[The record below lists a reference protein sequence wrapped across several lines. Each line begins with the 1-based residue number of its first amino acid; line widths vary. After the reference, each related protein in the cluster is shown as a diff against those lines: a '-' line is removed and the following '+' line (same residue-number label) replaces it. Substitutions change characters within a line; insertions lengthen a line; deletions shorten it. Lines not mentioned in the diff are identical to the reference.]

1 MMEPT
6 KMKCI
11 IVDDEPML
19 RQHIAEMTDQVD
31 FLDLVTT
38 YPSALAAA
46 SRLQQG
52 DIDLMFLDIN
62 MPYLNGID
70 FLDSLDTPPMCIFI
84 TAYSEYAL
92 EGFRLQAVD
101 YLLKPIVFQRF
112 FQAATKAY
120 QQFVQ
125 RSKSLQEPAPND
137 NMLFVRQ
144 GDAFVKISWTDIR
157 YAESMQNYTKLH
169 FRERTVTIHQ
179 TMLALEEALPGSHFF
194 RIHKS
199 FLVNVNHIDMI
210 SGGRVYIG
218 EQELPI
224 SRTKRE
230 ELLQNV
236 VFKKLLSR

>member
-1 MMEPT
+1 MEEI

-19 RQHIAEMTDQVD
+19 RQHIAEMTEQID
-31 FLDLVTT
+31 FLDLVETF
-38 YPSALAAA
+38 PSALAAT

-52 DIDLMFLDIN
+52 DIDLIFLDIN

-70 FLDSLDTPPMCIFI
+70 FLDSLENPPLCIFI

-101 YLLKPIVFQRF
+101 YLLKPIIFQRF
-112 FQAATKAY
+112 YQASTKAY
-120 QQFVQ
+120 QLFVQ
-125 RSKSLQEPAPND
+125 RNKPLQESSPND

-144 GDAFVKISWTDIR
+144 GDAFVKISWTDILC
-157 YAESMQNYTKLH
+157 AESMQNYTKLH
-169 FRERTVTIHQ
+169 FKERTITIHQ
-179 TMLALEEALPGSHFF
+179 TMLALEEALPGNHFF

-199 FLVNVNHIDMI
+199 YLVNVNHIDI
-210 SGGRVYIG
+210 ITGGRVYIQ
-218 EQELPI
+218 EKELPI

-236 VFKKLLSR
+236 VFKTLLSR

>member
-1 MMEPT
+1 MEEI

-19 RQHIAEMTDQVD
+19 RQHIAEMTEQID
-31 FLDLVTT
+31 FLDLVETF
-38 YPSALAAA
+38 PSALAAT

-52 DIDLMFLDIN
+52 DIDLIFLDVN

-70 FLDSLDTPPMCIFI
+70 FLDSLENPPLCIFI

-101 YLLKPIVFQRF
+101 YLLKPIIFQRF
-112 FQAATKAY
+112 YQASTKAY
-120 QQFVQ
+120 QLFLQ
-125 RSKSLQEPAPND
+125 RNKPLQESSPND

-144 GDAFVKISWTDIR
+144 GDAFVKISWTDIL

-169 FRERTVTIHQ
+169 YKERTITIHQ
-179 TMLALEEALPGSHFF
+179 TMLALEEALPGNHFF

-199 FLVNVNHIDMI
+199 YLVNVNHIDI
-210 SGGRVYIG
+210 ITGGRVYIQD
-218 EQELPI
+218 QELPI

-230 ELLQNV
+230 ELLQNI

>member
-1 MMEPT
+1 MEEI

-19 RQHIAEMTDQVD
+19 RQHIAEMNEQID
-31 FLDLVTT
+31 FLDLVETF
-38 YPSALAAA
+38 PSALAAT

-52 DIDLMFLDIN
+52 DIDLIFLDIN

-70 FLDSLDTPPMCIFI
+70 FLDSLENPPLCIFI

-101 YLLKPIVFQRF
+101 YLLKPIIFQRF
-112 FQAATKAY
+112 YQASTKAY
-120 QQFVQ
+120 QLFLQ
-125 RSKSLQEPAPND
+125 RNKPLQESSPND

-144 GDAFVKISWTDIR
+144 GDAFVKISWTDIL

-169 FRERTVTIHQ
+169 FKERTITIHQ
-179 TMLALEEALPGSHFF
+179 TMLALEEALPGNHFF

-199 FLVNVNHIDMI
+199 YLVNVNHIDI
-210 SGGRVYIG
+210 ITGGRVYIQD
-218 EQELPI
+218 QELPI

-230 ELLQNV
+230 ELLQNI

>member
-1 MMEPT
+1 MEEI

-19 RQHIAEMTDQVD
+19 RQHIAEMTEQID
-31 FLDLVTT
+31 FLDLVETF
-38 YPSALAAA
+38 PSALAAT

-52 DIDLMFLDIN
+52 DIDLIFLDIN
-62 MPYLNGID
+62 MPYLSGID
-70 FLDSLDTPPMCIFI
+70 FLDSLENPPLCIFI

-101 YLLKPIVFQRF
+101 YLLKPIIFQRF
-112 FQAATKAY
+112 YQASTKAY
-120 QQFVQ
+120 QLFVQ
-125 RSKSLQEPAPND
+125 RNKPLQESSPND

-144 GDAFVKISWTDIR
+144 GDAFVKISWTDIL

-169 FRERTVTIHQ
+169 FKDRTITIHQ
-179 TMLALEEALPGSHFF
+179 TMLALEEALPGNHFF

-199 FLVNVNHIDMI
+199 YLVNVNHIDI
-210 SGGRVYIG
+210 ITGGRVYIQ

>member
-1 MMEPT
+1 MEEI

-19 RQHIAEMTDQVD
+19 RQHIAEMTEQID
-31 FLDLVTT
+31 FLDLVETF
-38 YPSALAAA
+38 PSALAAT

-52 DIDLMFLDIN
+52 DIDLIFLDIN
-62 MPYLNGID
+62 MPYLSGID
-70 FLDSLDTPPMCIFI
+70 FLDSLENPPLCIFI

-101 YLLKPIVFQRF
+101 YLLKPIIFQRF
-112 FQAATKAY
+112 YQASTKAY
-120 QQFVQ
+120 QLFVQ
-125 RSKSLQEPAPND
+125 RNKPLQESSPND

-144 GDAFVKISWTDIR
+144 GDAFVKISWTDIL

-169 FRERTVTIHQ
+169 FKERTITIHQ
-179 TMLALEEALPGSHFF
+179 TMLALEEALPGNHFF

-199 FLVNVNHIDMI
+199 YLVNVNHIDI
-210 SGGRVYIG
+210 ITGGRVYIQ

>member
-1 MMEPT
+1 MEEI
-6 KMKCI
+6 KVKCI

-19 RQHIAEMTDQVD
+19 RQHIAEMTEQID
-31 FLDLVTT
+31 FLDLVETF
-38 YPSALAAA
+38 PSALAAT

-52 DIDLMFLDIN
+52 DIDLIFLDIN

-70 FLDSLDTPPMCIFI
+70 FLDSLENPPLCIFI

-101 YLLKPIVFQRF
+101 YLLKPIIFQRF
-112 FQAATKAY
+112 YQASTKAY
-120 QQFVQ
+120 QLFLQ
-125 RSKSLQEPAPND
+125 RNKPLQESSPND

-144 GDAFVKISWTDIR
+144 GDAFVKISWTDIL

-169 FRERTVTIHQ
+169 FKERTITIHQ
-179 TMLALEEALPGSHFF
+179 TMLALEEALPGNHFF

-199 FLVNVNHIDMI
+199 YLVNVNHIDI
-210 SGGRVYIG
+210 ITGGRVYIQD
-218 EQELPI
+218 QELPI

-230 ELLQNV
+230 ELLQNI

>member
-1 MMEPT
+1 MEEI

-19 RQHIAEMTDQVD
+19 RQHIAEMTEQID
-31 FLDLVTT
+31 FLDLVETF
-38 YPSALAAA
+38 PSALAAT

-52 DIDLMFLDIN
+52 DIDLIFLDIN

-70 FLDSLDTPPMCIFI
+70 FLDSLENPPLCIFI

-101 YLLKPIVFQRF
+101 YLLKPIIFQRF
-112 FQAATKAY
+112 YQASTKAY
-120 QQFVQ
+120 QLFLQ
-125 RSKSLQEPAPND
+125 RNKPLQESSPND

-144 GDAFVKISWTDIR
+144 GDAFVKISWTDIL

-169 FRERTVTIHQ
+169 FKERTITIHQ
-179 TMLALEEALPGSHFF
+179 TMLALEEALPGNHFF

-199 FLVNVNHIDMI
+199 YLVNVNHIDI
-210 SGGRVYIG
+210 ITGGRVYIQD
-218 EQELPI
+218 QELPI

-230 ELLQNV
+230 ELLQNI

>member
-1 MMEPT
+1 MEEM

-11 IVDDEPML
+11 IVDDEPLL
-19 RQHIAEMTDQVD
+19 RQHIAEMTEQID
-31 FLDLVTT
+31 FLNLVETFS
-38 YPSALAAA
+38 SALAAT

-52 DIDLMFLDIN
+52 DIDLIFLDIN

-70 FLDSLDTPPMCIFI
+70 FLDSLEKPPLCIFI

-112 FQAATKAY
+112 YQAATKAF
-120 QQFVQ
+120 QLFIQ
-125 RSKSLQEPAPND
+125 RNKPLKESNPND

-144 GDAFVKISWTDIR
+144 GDAFVKISWMDIR

-169 FRERTVTIHQ
+169 FKGRTLTIHQ
-179 TMLALEEALPGSHFF
+179 TMLALEEALPSSHFF

-199 FLVNVNHIDMI
+199 YLVNVNHIDIIM
-210 SGGRVYIG
+210 GGRVFIQD
-218 EQELPI
+218 QELPI

>member
-1 MMEPT
+1 MEQK
-6 KMKCI
+6 KMRCV
-11 IVDDEPML
+11 IVDDEPLL
-19 RQHIAEMTDQVD
+19 RQHVAELTEQVN
-31 FLDLVTT
+31 FLELIETF
-38 YPSALAAA
+38 PSALSAAT
-46 SRLQQG
+46 RLQQG
-52 DIDLMFLDIN
+52 DIDLIFLDIN

-70 FLDSLDTPPMCIFI
+70 FLESLETPPLCIFI

-120 QQFVQ
+120 QQFMQ
-125 RSKSLQEPAPND
+125 RNKTLLESSAND
-137 NMLFVRQ
+137 TMLFVRQ
-144 GDAFVKISWTDIR
+144 GDAFVKISWTNIL

-169 FRERTVTIHQ
+169 FKERILTIHQ
-179 TMLALEEALPGSHFF
+179 TMLALEEALPNNHFF

-199 FLVNVNHIDMI
+199 FLINVNHIDII
-210 SGGRVYIG
+210 SGGRVYIAD
-218 EQELPI
+218 QELPI

-236 VFKKLLSR
+236 VFRKLLSR

>member
-1 MMEPT
+1 MEEI

-19 RQHIAEMTDQVD
+19 RQHIAEMTEQID
-31 FLDLVTT
+31 FLDLVETF
-38 YPSALAAA
+38 PSALAAT

-52 DIDLMFLDIN
+52 DIDLIFLDIN

-70 FLDSLDTPPMCIFI
+70 FLDSLENPPLCIFI

-101 YLLKPIVFQRF
+101 YLLKPIIFQRF
-112 FQAATKAY
+112 YQASTKAY
-120 QQFVQ
+120 QLFVQ
-125 RSKSLQEPAPND
+125 RNKPLQESSPND

-144 GDAFVKISWTDIR
+144 GDAFVKISWTDIL

-169 FRERTVTIHQ
+169 FKERTITIHQ
-179 TMLALEEALPGSHFF
+179 TMLALEEALPSNHFF
-194 RIHKS
+194 RSHKS
-199 FLVNVNHIDMI
+199 YLVNVNHIDI
-210 SGGRVYIG
+210 ITGGRVYIQ

>member
-1 MMEPT
+1 MEEI

-19 RQHIAEMTDQVD
+19 RQHIAEMTEQID
-31 FLDLVTT
+31 FLDLVETF
-38 YPSALAAA
+38 PSALAAT

-52 DIDLMFLDIN
+52 DIDLIFLDIN

-70 FLDSLDTPPMCIFI
+70 FLDSLDNPPLCIFI

-101 YLLKPIVFQRF
+101 YLLKPIIFQRF
-112 FQAATKAY
+112 YQASTKAY
-120 QQFVQ
+120 QLFVQ
-125 RSKSLQEPAPND
+125 RNKPLQESSPND

-144 GDAFVKISWTDIR
+144 GDAFVKISWTDIL

-169 FRERTVTIHQ
+169 FKERTITIHQ
-179 TMLALEEALPGSHFF
+179 TMLALEEALPSNHFF

-199 FLVNVNHIDMI
+199 YLVNVNHIDI
-210 SGGRVYIG
+210 ITGGRVYIQ

>member
-1 MMEPT
+1 MEEI

-19 RQHIAEMTDQVD
+19 RQHIAEMTQQID
-31 FLDLVTT
+31 FLDLVETF
-38 YPSALAAA
+38 PSALAAT

-52 DIDLMFLDIN
+52 DIDLIFLDIN

-70 FLDSLDTPPMCIFI
+70 FLDSLDNPPLCIFI

-101 YLLKPIVFQRF
+101 YLLKPIIFQRF
-112 FQAATKAY
+112 YQASSKAY
-120 QQFVQ
+120 QLFVQ
-125 RSKSLQEPAPND
+125 RNKPLQESSPND

-144 GDAFVKISWTDIR
+144 GDAFVKISWTDIL

-169 FRERTVTIHQ
+169 FKERTITIHQ
-179 TMLALEEALPGSHFF
+179 TMLALEEALPSNHFF

-199 FLVNVNHIDMI
+199 YLVNVNHIDI
-210 SGGRVYIG
+210 ITGGRVYIQ

-236 VFKKLLSR
+236 VFKKLLSK

>member
-1 MMEPT
+1 MEQT
-6 KMKCI
+6 KMRCI
-11 IVDDEPML
+11 IVDDEPLL
-19 RQHIAEMTDQVD
+19 RQHIAEMTEQVD
-31 FLDLVTT
+31 FLELVDTF
-38 YPSALAAA
+38 PSALAAA

-52 DIDLMFLDIN
+52 DIDLIFLDIN

-70 FLDSLDTPPMCIFI
+70 FLESLDNPPLCIFI

-125 RSKSLQEPAPND
+125 RTKTLQDYSPND
-137 NMLFVRQ
+137 TMLFVRQ
-144 GDAFVKISWTDIR
+144 GDAFVKISWIDIL

-169 FRERTVTIHQ
+169 FKERTLTIHQ
-179 TMLALEEALPGSHFF
+179 TMLALEEALPTNHFF

-199 FLVNVNHIDMI
+199 YLVNVNHIDII
-210 SGGRVYIG
+210 SGGRVYIA

>member
-1 MMEPT
+1 MEEI

-19 RQHIAEMTDQVD
+19 RQHIAEMTEQID
-31 FLDLVTT
+31 FLDLVETF
-38 YPSALAAA
+38 PSALAAT

-52 DIDLMFLDIN
+52 DIDLIFLDIN

-70 FLDSLDTPPMCIFI
+70 FLDSFENPPLCIFI

-101 YLLKPIVFQRF
+101 YLLKPIIFQRF
-112 FQAATKAY
+112 YQASTKAY
-120 QQFVQ
+120 QLFLQ
-125 RSKSLQEPAPND
+125 RNKPLQESSPND

-144 GDAFVKISWTDIR
+144 GDAFVKISWTDIL

-169 FRERTVTIHQ
+169 FKERTITIHQ
-179 TMLALEEALPGSHFF
+179 TMLALEEALPGNHFF

-199 FLVNVNHIDMI
+199 YLVNVNHIDI
-210 SGGRVYIG
+210 ITGGRVYIQD
-218 EQELPI
+218 QELPI

-230 ELLQNV
+230 ELLQNI

>member
-1 MMEPT
+1 MEEI

-19 RQHIAEMTDQVD
+19 RQHIAEMTEQID
-31 FLDLVTT
+31 FLDLVETF
-38 YPSALAAA
+38 PSALAAT

-52 DIDLMFLDIN
+52 DIDLIFLDIN

-70 FLDSLDTPPMCIFI
+70 FLDSLENPPLCIFI

-101 YLLKPIVFQRF
+101 YLLKPIIFQRF
-112 FQAATKAY
+112 YQASTKAY
-120 QQFVQ
+120 QLFVQ
-125 RSKSLQEPAPND
+125 RNKPLQESSPND

-144 GDAFVKISWTDIR
+144 GDAFVKISWTDIL

-169 FRERTVTIHQ
+169 FKERTITIHQ
-179 TMLALEEALPGSHFF
+179 TMLALEEALPSNHFF

-199 FLVNVNHIDMI
+199 YLVNVNHIDI
-210 SGGRVYIG
+210 ITGGRVYIQ
-218 EQELPI
+218 EKELPI

>member
-1 MMEPT
+1 MEEI

-19 RQHIAEMTDQVD
+19 RQHIAEMTEQID
-31 FLDLVTT
+31 FLDLVETF
-38 YPSALAAA
+38 PSALAAT

-52 DIDLMFLDIN
+52 DIDLIFLDIN

-70 FLDSLDTPPMCIFI
+70 FLDSLENPPLCIFI

-101 YLLKPIVFQRF
+101 YLLKPIIFQRF
-112 FQAATKAY
+112 YQASTKAY
-120 QQFVQ
+120 QLFVQ
-125 RSKSLQEPAPND
+125 RNKPLQESSPND

-144 GDAFVKISWTDIR
+144 GDSFVKISWTDIL

-169 FRERTVTIHQ
+169 FKERTITIHQ
-179 TMLALEEALPGSHFF
+179 TMLALEEALPGNHFF

-199 FLVNVNHIDMI
+199 YLVNVNHIDI
-210 SGGRVYIG
+210 ITGGRVYIQG
-218 EQELPI
+218 QELPI

-236 VFKKLLSR
+236 VFKRLLSR

>member
-1 MMEPT
+1 MEEM

-19 RQHIAEMTDQVD
+19 RQHIAEMTEQID
-31 FLDLVTT
+31 FLDLVETF
-38 YPSALAAA
+38 PSALAAT

-52 DIDLMFLDIN
+52 DIDLIFLDIN

-70 FLDSLDTPPMCIFI
+70 FLDSLENPPLCIFI

-112 FQAATKAY
+112 YQASTKAF
-120 QQFVQ
+120 QFFLQ
-125 RSKSLQEPAPND
+125 RNKPLQESNPND
-137 NMLFVRQ
+137 HMLFVRQ
-144 GDAFVKISWTDIR
+144 GDSFVKISWADIL

-169 FRERTVTIHQ
+169 FKERTITIHQ
-179 TMLALEEALPGSHFF
+179 TMLALEDALPNNHFF

-199 FLVNVNHIDMI
+199 YLVNVNHIDI
-210 SGGRVYIG
+210 ITGGRVYIQ
-218 EQELPI
+218 ERELPI

>member
-1 MMEPT
+1 MEEI

-19 RQHIAEMTDQVD
+19 RQHIAEMTEQID
-31 FLDLVTT
+31 FLDLVETF
-38 YPSALAAA
+38 PSALAAT

-52 DIDLMFLDIN
+52 DIDLIFLDIN

-70 FLDSLDTPPMCIFI
+70 FLDSLDNPPLCIFI

-101 YLLKPIVFQRF
+101 YLLKPIIFQRF
-112 FQAATKAY
+112 YQASSKAY
-120 QQFVQ
+120 QLFVQ
-125 RSKSLQEPAPND
+125 RNKPLQESSPND

-144 GDAFVKISWTDIR
+144 GDAFVKISWTDIL

-169 FRERTVTIHQ
+169 FKERTITIHQ
-179 TMLALEEALPGSHFF
+179 TMLALEEALPGNHFF

-199 FLVNVNHIDMI
+199 YLVNVNHIDI
-210 SGGRVYIG
+210 ITGGRVYIQ

>member
-1 MMEPT
+1 MEEI

-19 RQHIAEMTDQVD
+19 RQHIAEMTEQID
-31 FLDLVTT
+31 FLDLVETF
-38 YPSALAAA
+38 PSALAAT
-46 SRLQQG
+46 SRLQQS
-52 DIDLMFLDIN
+52 DIDLIFLDIN

-70 FLDSLDTPPMCIFI
+70 FLDSLENPPLCIFI

-101 YLLKPIVFQRF
+101 YLLKPIIFQRF
-112 FQAATKAY
+112 YQASTKAY
-120 QQFVQ
+120 QLFVQ
-125 RSKSLQEPAPND
+125 RNKPLQESSPND

-144 GDAFVKISWTDIR
+144 GDAFVKISWTDIL

-169 FRERTVTIHQ
+169 FKERTITIHQ
-179 TMLALEEALPGSHFF
+179 TMLALEEALPGNHFF

-199 FLVNVNHIDMI
+199 YLVNVNHIDI
-210 SGGRVYIG
+210 ITGGRVYIQ

>member
-1 MMEPT
+1 MEEI

-19 RQHIAEMTDQVD
+19 RQHIAEMTEQID
-31 FLDLVTT
+31 FLDLVETF
-38 YPSALAAA
+38 PSALAAT

-52 DIDLMFLDIN
+52 DIDLIFLDIN

-70 FLDSLDTPPMCIFI
+70 FLDSLENPPLCIFI

-101 YLLKPIVFQRF
+101 YLLKPIIFQRF
-112 FQAATKAY
+112 YQASTKAY
-120 QQFVQ
+120 QLFLQ
-125 RSKSLQEPAPND
+125 RNKPLQESSPND
-137 NMLFVRQ
+137 NKLFVRQ
-144 GDAFVKISWTDIR
+144 GDAFVKISWTDIL

-169 FRERTVTIHQ
+169 FKERTITIHQ
-179 TMLALEEALPGSHFF
+179 TMLALEEALPGNHFF

-199 FLVNVNHIDMI
+199 YLVNVNHIDI
-210 SGGRVYIG
+210 ITGGRVYIQD
-218 EQELPI
+218 QELPI

-230 ELLQNV
+230 ELLQNI

>member
-1 MMEPT
+1 MEEI

-19 RQHIAEMTDQVD
+19 RQHIAEMTQQID
-31 FLDLVTT
+31 FLDLVETF
-38 YPSALAAA
+38 PSALAATL
-46 SRLQQG
+46 RLQQG
-52 DIDLMFLDIN
+52 DIDLIFLDIN

-70 FLDSLDTPPMCIFI
+70 FLDSLDNPPLCIFI

-101 YLLKPIVFQRF
+101 YLLKPIIFQRF
-112 FQAATKAY
+112 YQASSKAY
-120 QQFVQ
+120 QLFVQ
-125 RSKSLQEPAPND
+125 RNKPLQESSPSD

-144 GDAFVKISWTDIR
+144 GDAFVKISWTDIL

-169 FRERTVTIHQ
+169 FKERTITIHQ
-179 TMLALEEALPGSHFF
+179 TMLALEEALPSNHFF

-199 FLVNVNHIDMI
+199 YLVNVNHIDI
-210 SGGRVYIG
+210 ITGGRVYIQ

-236 VFKKLLSR
+236 VFKKLLSK

>member
-1 MMEPT
+1 
-6 KMKCI
+6 
-11 IVDDEPML
+11 
-19 RQHIAEMTDQVD
+19 
-31 FLDLVTT
+31 
-38 YPSALAAA
+38 
-46 SRLQQG
+46 
-52 DIDLMFLDIN
+52 

-70 FLDSLDTPPMCIFI
+70 FLDSLENPPLCIFI

-101 YLLKPIVFQRF
+101 YLLKPIIFQRF
-112 FQAATKAY
+112 YQASTKAY
-120 QQFVQ
+120 QLFVQ
-125 RSKSLQEPAPND
+125 RNKPLQESSPND

-144 GDAFVKISWTDIR
+144 GDAFVKISWTDIL

-169 FRERTVTIHQ
+169 FKERTITIHQ
-179 TMLALEEALPGSHFF
+179 TMLALEEALPGNHFF

-199 FLVNVNHIDMI
+199 YLVNVNHIDI
-210 SGGRVYIG
+210 ITGGRVYIQ

>member
-1 MMEPT
+1 MEQK
-6 KMKCI
+6 KMRCV
-11 IVDDEPML
+11 IVDDEPLL
-19 RQHIAEMTDQVD
+19 RQHVAELTEQVN
-31 FLDLVTT
+31 FLELIETF
-38 YPSALAAA
+38 PSALSAAP
-46 SRLQQG
+46 RLQQG
-52 DIDLMFLDIN
+52 DIDLIFLDIN

-70 FLDSLDTPPMCIFI
+70 FLESLETPPLCIFI

-120 QQFVQ
+120 QQFIQ
-125 RSKSLQEPAPND
+125 RNKTLSEPSAND
-137 NMLFVRQ
+137 TMLFVRQ
-144 GDAFVKISWTDIR
+144 GDAFVKISWTDIL

-169 FRERTVTIHQ
+169 FKERILTIHQ
-179 TMLALEEALPGSHFF
+179 TMLALEEALPNNHFF

-199 FLVNVNHIDMI
+199 FLVNVNHIDI
-210 SGGRVYIG
+210 IAGGRVYIAD
-218 EQELPI
+218 QELPI

-236 VFKKLLSR
+236 VFRKLLSR

>member
-1 MMEPT
+1 MEEI

-19 RQHIAEMTDQVD
+19 RQHIAEMTEQID
-31 FLDLVTT
+31 FLDLVETF
-38 YPSALAAA
+38 PSALAAT
-46 SRLQQG
+46 SRLQPG
-52 DIDLMFLDIN
+52 DIDLIFLDIN
-62 MPYLNGID
+62 MPYLSGID
-70 FLDSLDTPPMCIFI
+70 FLDSLENPPLCIFI

-101 YLLKPIVFQRF
+101 YLLKPIIFQRF
-112 FQAATKAY
+112 YQASTKAY
-120 QQFVQ
+120 QLFVQ
-125 RSKSLQEPAPND
+125 RNKPLQESSPND

-144 GDAFVKISWTDIR
+144 GDAFVKISWTDIL

-169 FRERTVTIHQ
+169 FKDRTITIHQ
-179 TMLALEEALPGSHFF
+179 TMLALEEALPGNHFF

-199 FLVNVNHIDMI
+199 YLVNVNHIDI
-210 SGGRVYIG
+210 ITGGRVYIQ

>member
-1 MMEPT
+1 MEEI
-6 KMKCI
+6 KMRCI

-19 RQHIAEMTDQVD
+19 RQHIAEMTEQID
-31 FLDLVTT
+31 FLDLVETF
-38 YPSALAAA
+38 PSALAAT
-46 SRLQQG
+46 SRLQQD
-52 DIDLMFLDIN
+52 DIDLIFLDIN

-70 FLDSLDTPPMCIFI
+70 FLDSLENPPLCIFI

-101 YLLKPIVFQRF
+101 YLLKPIIFQRF
-112 FQAATKAY
+112 YQASTKAY
-120 QQFVQ
+120 QLFVQ
-125 RSKSLQEPAPND
+125 RNKPLQESSPND

-144 GDAFVKISWTDIR
+144 GDAFVKISWTDIL

-169 FRERTVTIHQ
+169 FKERTITIHQ
-179 TMLALEEALPGSHFF
+179 TMLALEEALPGNHFF

-199 FLVNVNHIDMI
+199 YLVNVNHIDI
-210 SGGRVYIG
+210 ITGGRVYIQ

>member
-1 MMEPT
+1 MR
-6 KMKCI
+6 CV
-11 IVDDEPML
+11 IVDDEPLL
-19 RQHIAEMTDQVD
+19 RQHVAELTEQVN
-31 FLDLVTT
+31 FLELIETF
-38 YPSALAAA
+38 PSALSAAT
-46 SRLQQG
+46 RLQQG
-52 DIDLMFLDIN
+52 DIDLIFLDIN

-70 FLDSLDTPPMCIFI
+70 FLESLETPPLCIFI

-120 QQFVQ
+120 QQFMQ
-125 RSKSLQEPAPND
+125 RNKTLLESSAND
-137 NMLFVRQ
+137 TMLFVRQ
-144 GDAFVKISWTDIR
+144 GDAFVKISWTNIL

-169 FRERTVTIHQ
+169 FKERILTIHQ
-179 TMLALEEALPGSHFF
+179 TMLALEEALPNNHFF

-199 FLVNVNHIDMI
+199 FLVNVNHIDI
-210 SGGRVYIG
+210 IAGGRVYIAD
-218 EQELPI
+218 QELPI

-236 VFKKLLSR
+236 VFRKLLSR

>member
-1 MMEPT
+1 MEEI

-19 RQHIAEMTDQVD
+19 RQHIAEMTEQID
-31 FLDLVTT
+31 FLDLVETF
-38 YPSALAAA
+38 PSALAAT

-52 DIDLMFLDIN
+52 DIDLIFLDIN

-70 FLDSLDTPPMCIFI
+70 FLDSLENPPLCIFI

-101 YLLKPIVFQRF
+101 YLLKPIIFQRF
-112 FQAATKAY
+112 YQASTKAY
-120 QQFVQ
+120 QLFVQ
-125 RSKSLQEPAPND
+125 RNKPLQESSPND

-144 GDAFVKISWTDIR
+144 GDAFVKISWTDIL

-169 FRERTVTIHQ
+169 FKERTITIHQ
-179 TMLALEEALPGSHFF
+179 TMLALEEALPSNHFF

-199 FLVNVNHIDMI
+199 YLVNVNHIDI
-210 SGGRVYIG
+210 ITGGRVYIQ

>member
-1 MMEPT
+1 MEEI

-19 RQHIAEMTDQVD
+19 RQHIAEMTEQID
-31 FLDLVTT
+31 FLDLVETF
-38 YPSALAAA
+38 PSALAAT

-52 DIDLMFLDIN
+52 DIDLIFLDIN

-70 FLDSLDTPPMCIFI
+70 FLDSLENPPLCIFI

-101 YLLKPIVFQRF
+101 YLLKPIIFQRF
-112 FQAATKAY
+112 YQASTKAY
-120 QQFVQ
+120 QLFLQ
-125 RSKSLQEPAPND
+125 RNKPLQESSPND
-137 NMLFVRQ
+137 NILFVRQ
-144 GDAFVKISWTDIR
+144 GDAFVKISWTDIL

-169 FRERTVTIHQ
+169 FKERTITIHQ
-179 TMLALEEALPGSHFF
+179 TMLALEEALPGNHFF

-199 FLVNVNHIDMI
+199 YLVNVNHIDI
-210 SGGRVYIG
+210 ITGGRVYIQD
-218 EQELPI
+218 QELPI

-230 ELLQNV
+230 ELLQNI

>member
-1 MMEPT
+1 
-6 KMKCI
+6 
-11 IVDDEPML
+11 
-19 RQHIAEMTDQVD
+19 
-31 FLDLVTT
+31 
-38 YPSALAAA
+38 
-46 SRLQQG
+46 
-52 DIDLMFLDIN
+52 

-70 FLDSLDTPPMCIFI
+70 FLESLENPPLCIFI

-112 FQAATKAY
+112 FQAATKAF
-120 QQFVQ
+120 QQFVK
-125 RSKSLQEPAPND
+125 RNKSTQEPVAND
-137 NMLFVRQ
+137 TMLFVRQ
-144 GDAFVKISWTDIR
+144 GDAFVKISWTDIL

-169 FRERTVTIHQ
+169 FKERTLTIHQ

-199 FLVNVNHIDMI
+199 YLVNVNHIDII
-210 SGGRVYIG
+210 SGGRVYIR

>member
-1 MMEPT
+1 MEQT

-11 IVDDEPML
+11 IVDDEPLL
-19 RQHIAEMTDQVD
+19 RQHIAEMTEQVD
-31 FLDLVTT
+31 FLELVATF
-38 YPSALAAA
+38 PSALAAA

-52 DIDLMFLDIN
+52 DIDLIFLDIN

-70 FLDSLDTPPMCIFI
+70 FLESLENPPLCIFI

-112 FQAATKAY
+112 FQAATKAF
-120 QQFVQ
+120 QQFVK
-125 RSKSLQEPAPND
+125 RNKSTQEPVAND
-137 NMLFVRQ
+137 TMLFVRQ
-144 GDAFVKISWTDIR
+144 GDAFVKISWTDIL

-169 FRERTVTIHQ
+169 FKERTLTIHQ

-199 FLVNVNHIDMI
+199 YLVNVNHIDII
-210 SGGRVYIG
+210 SGGRVYIR

>member
-1 MMEPT
+1 MEEI

-19 RQHIAEMTDQVD
+19 RQHIAEMTEQID
-31 FLDLVTT
+31 FLDLVETF
-38 YPSALAAA
+38 PSALAAT

-52 DIDLMFLDIN
+52 DIDLIFLDIN

-70 FLDSLDTPPMCIFI
+70 FLDSLDTPPLCIFI

-101 YLLKPIVFQRF
+101 YLLKPIIFQRF
-112 FQAATKAY
+112 YQASTKAY
-120 QQFVQ
+120 QLFVQ
-125 RSKSLQEPAPND
+125 RNKPLQESSPND

-144 GDAFVKISWTDIR
+144 GDAFVKISWTDIL

-169 FRERTVTIHQ
+169 FKERTITIHQ
-179 TMLALEEALPGSHFF
+179 TMLALEEALPGNHFF

-199 FLVNVNHIDMI
+199 YLVNVNHIDI
-210 SGGRVYIG
+210 ITGGRVYIQ

>member
-1 MMEPT
+1 MEEI

-19 RQHIAEMTDQVD
+19 RQHIAEMTEQID
-31 FLDLVTT
+31 FLDLVETF
-38 YPSALAAA
+38 PSALAAT

-52 DIDLMFLDIN
+52 DIDLIFLDIN

-70 FLDSLDTPPMCIFI
+70 FLDSLDNPPLCIFI

-101 YLLKPIVFQRF
+101 YLLKPIIFQRF
-112 FQAATKAY
+112 YQASTKAY
-120 QQFVQ
+120 QLFVQ
-125 RSKSLQEPAPND
+125 RNKPLQESSPND

-144 GDAFVKISWTDIR
+144 GDAFVKISWTDIL

-169 FRERTVTIHQ
+169 FKERTITIHQ
-179 TMLALEEALPGSHFF
+179 TMLALEEALPGNHFF

-199 FLVNVNHIDMI
+199 YLVNVNHIDI
-210 SGGRVYIG
+210 ITGGRVYIQ

>member
-1 MMEPT
+1 MEEI

-19 RQHIAEMTDQVD
+19 RQHIAEMTEQID
-31 FLDLVTT
+31 FLDLVETF
-38 YPSALAAA
+38 PSALAAT

-52 DIDLMFLDIN
+52 DIDLIFLDIN

-70 FLDSLDTPPMCIFI
+70 FLDSLENPPLCIFI

-101 YLLKPIVFQRF
+101 YLLKPIIFQRF
-112 FQAATKAY
+112 YQASTKAY
-120 QQFVQ
+120 QLFVQ
-125 RSKSLQEPAPND
+125 RNKPLQESSPND

-144 GDAFVKISWTDIR
+144 GDAFVKISWTDIL

-169 FRERTVTIHQ
+169 FKERTITIHQ
-179 TMLALEEALPGSHFF
+179 TMLALEEALPGNHFF

-199 FLVNVNHIDMI
+199 YLVNVNHIDI
-210 SGGRVYIG
+210 ITGGRVYIQ

-230 ELLQNV
+230 ELLQNI

>member
-1 MMEPT
+1 MEEI

-19 RQHIAEMTDQVD
+19 RQHIAEMTEQID
-31 FLDLVTT
+31 FLDLVETF
-38 YPSALAAA
+38 PSALAAT

-52 DIDLMFLDIN
+52 NIDLIFLDIN
-62 MPYLNGID
+62 MPYLSGID
-70 FLDSLDTPPMCIFI
+70 FLDSLENPPLCIFI

-92 EGFRLQAVD
+92 EGFKLQAVD
-101 YLLKPIVFQRF
+101 YLLKPIIFQRF
-112 FQAATKAY
+112 YQASTKAY
-120 QQFVQ
+120 QLFVQ
-125 RSKSLQEPAPND
+125 RNKPLQESSPND

-144 GDAFVKISWTDIR
+144 GDAFVKISWTDIL

-169 FRERTVTIHQ
+169 FKERTITIHQ
-179 TMLALEEALPGSHFF
+179 TMLALEEALPGNHFF

-199 FLVNVNHIDMI
+199 YLVNVNHIDI
-210 SGGRVYIG
+210 ITGGRVYIQ

>member
-1 MMEPT
+1 MEEI

-19 RQHIAEMTDQVD
+19 RQHIAEMTEQID
-31 FLDLVTT
+31 FLDLVETF
-38 YPSALAAA
+38 PSALAAT

-52 DIDLMFLDIN
+52 DIDLIFLDIN

-70 FLDSLDTPPMCIFI
+70 FLDSLENPPLCIFI

-101 YLLKPIVFQRF
+101 YLLKPIIFQRF
-112 FQAATKAY
+112 YQASTKAY
-120 QQFVQ
+120 QLFLQ
-125 RSKSLQEPAPND
+125 RNKPLQESSPND

-144 GDAFVKISWTDIR
+144 GDAFVKISWTDIL

-169 FRERTVTIHQ
+169 YKERTITIHQ
-179 TMLALEEALPGSHFF
+179 TMLALEEALPGNHFF

-199 FLVNVNHIDMI
+199 YLVNVNHIDI
-210 SGGRVYIG
+210 ITGGRVYIQD
-218 EQELPI
+218 QELPI

-230 ELLQNV
+230 ELLQNI